1 MARMTLDQL
10 EIFLA
15 TAEHLHFTKAAE
27 ALYITQPAVSAA
39 IASLENEY
47 GVKLFHRVG

>member
-27 ALYITQPAVSAA
+27 ASPAGGGTDVRRAGSSAA
-39 IASLENEY
+39 
-47 GVKLFHRVG
+47 VGTRALGG